1 MSHLLSCVSL
11 PCWASPLCI
20 STQEL
25 LSSRLKTAG
34 KALARERPRP
44 KPHSRIRRFDAW
56 SRVQRARG
64 PGEQPP
70 APTEAPPSRR
80 RTPRASKTPKHRNS
94 DREDG
99 ETRRRG
105 LGAAPVSRAKRRC
118 TRLPGRRGAVAA
130 SGAVGL
136 KRRQIYAFFT
146 FSQSASNFARPSAVS
161 GCLTQFFK
169 APKGTV
175 AMSAPMSAA
184 AVTWY
189 GLRMEAA
196 MISHSWPKS

>member
-1 MSHLLSCVSL
+1 MSRLLSCVSL
-11 PCWASPLCI
+11 PSWASPLCI
-20 STQEL
+20 SMQEL
-25 LSSRLKTAG
+25 PSSRLKTAG

-80 RTPRASKTPKHRNS
+80 RTPRASKTPKHGNS

-105 LGAAPVSRAKRRC
+105 LGAAPVSRAKGVAPVCRGVEAQSPLRAPSALSADKS
-118 TRLPGRRGAVAA
+118 TRSSPFPNRPRILPGP
-130 SGAVGL
+130 
-136 KRRQIYAFFT
+136 
-146 FSQSASNFARPSAVS
+146 RPSAD
-161 GCLTQFFK
+161 
-169 APKGTV
+169 A
-175 AMSAPMSAA
+175 
-184 AVTWY
+184 
-189 GLRMEAA
+189 
-196 MISHSWPKS
+196 